1 MRLILEFNKYRII
14 EDVVT
19 EMSKI
24 FPHVSMKGNALY
36 ASSILDKRGTPL
48 VRIDSKQPLFALLIN
63 FGDDYIVIKS
73 FVNSVKESN
82 FSKRVMDGLS
92 NVIEPNYTIVVD
104 QDVSMGFWDHI
115 IDKYPQFNWIKK

>member
-73 FVNSVKESN
+73 FVNSAKESN